1 MANSVEQQFSEL
13 NLSQEDHDQIFE
25 QDDHQDLSKKGT
37 LLSVPLFNA
46 FCALGIGLEDVSDVG
61 FRNQLGTPYSFAM
74 SVRLSAGSAR
84 GVSWRARENE
94 YKFQFSSRL
103 GSSRFAG
110 GKSPLDEDFTS
121 CTRAYKVKRD
131 TRRMTPVPDE
141 VGGAGRPPSAGPGRT
156 LWKTHGRG
164 APWHGPSNKCTS
176 RTAIGFSD
184 K

>member
-1 MANSVEQQFSEL
+1 MCVNAPPPAPGAPVPAQSCLTSPRTNSLIIINPFLYCYQL
-13 NLSQEDHDQIFE
+13 H
-25 QDDHQDLSKKGT
+25 
-37 LLSVPLFNA
+37 
-46 FCALGIGLEDVSDVG
+46 
-61 FRNQLGTPYSFAM
+61 FRQ
-74 SVRLSAGSAR
+74 
-84 GVSWRARENE
+84 
-94 YKFQFSSRL
+94 
-103 GSSRFAG
+103 
-110 GKSPLDEDFTS
+110 
-121 CTRAYKVKRD
+121 VKRD